1 MMNDIKI
8 PKVLIYDDENMNYII
23 GYCNYMETRCDGID
37 TTSPADYCKTSIPGY
52 IEMCIRVDEGKQL
65 NNIELDPTTMKRIA
79 KFNKEQEIAK
89 LDKVIKEKE
98 EKIKDLDDI
107 LQDRSKRVEKIKEFI
122 ANIYNIPIDDGE
134 YDYDDYE

>member
-8 PKVLIYDDENMNYII
+8 PRILIYDDENMTYFVGNMIRWETSFYGYDNI
-23 GYCNYMETRCDGID
+23 GETKAEILIQNG
-37 TTSPADYCKTSIPGY
+37 
-52 IEMCIRVDEGKQL
+52 QL
-65 NNIELDPTTMKRIA
+65 VNNIELDETTMRRIA

-89 LDKVIKEKE
+89 LDEVIKEKE
-98 EKIKDLDDI
+98 QKIKDLEDI
-107 LQDRSKRVEKIKEFI
+107 LQDRSERVEKIKEFI

>member
-8 PKVLIYDDENMNYII
+8 PRVLIYDDENMTYFVGDLI
-23 GYCNYMETRCDGID
+23 RW
-37 TTSPADYCKTSIPGY
+37 KTSFYNGI
-52 IEMCIRVDEGKQL
+52 IDETKAEIFIQNGESL
-65 NNIELDPTTMKRIA
+65 NNIELDSTTMKRIA
-79 KFNKEQEIAK
+79 KFNKEQEITR

-107 LQDRSKRVEKIKEFI
+107 LQDRSKRVEKLKEFI
-122 ANIYNIPIDDGE
+122 TDIYNIPIDDGE

>member
-1 MMNDIKI
+1 MNDIKI
-8 PKVLIYDDENMNYII
+8 PRVLIYDDKNMRYFVGNMI
-23 GYCNYMETRCDGID
+23 GWET
-37 TTSPADYCKTSIPGY
+37 SLYGY
-52 IEMCIRVDEGKQL
+52 EDIGETKAEILIQNGQL
-65 NNIELDPTTMKRIA
+65 VNNIELDETTMKRIA

-89 LDKVIKEKE
+89 LDEVIKEKE
-98 EKIKDLDDI
+98 QKIKDLDDI

>member
-8 PKVLIYDDENMNYII
+8 PRVLIYDDENLTYFVGDLIRW
-23 GYCNYMETRCDGID
+23 ETSFYSYEDID
-37 TTSPADYCKTSIPGY
+37 ETKAEILIKNG
-52 IEMCIRVDEGKQL
+52 QL
-65 NNIELDPTTMKRIA
+65 VNNIELDSTTMKRIA

-98 EKIKDLDDI
+98 QKIKDLEDI
-107 LQDRSKRVEKIKEFI
+107 LQDRNKRVEKIKEFI

>member
-1 MMNDIKI
+1 MNDIKI
-8 PKVLIYDDENMNYII
+8 PKILIYDDENMTYFVGDLIR
-23 GYCNYMETRCDGID
+23 CETSFYRYESID
-37 TTSPADYCKTSIPGY
+37 ETKAEILIQNG
-52 IEMCIRVDEGKQL
+52 QL
-65 NNIELDPTTMKRIA
+65 VNNIELDETTMRRIA

-107 LQDRSKRVEKIKEFI
+107 LQDRSKRVEKLKEFI
-122 ANIYNIPIDDGE
+122 ADIYNIPIDDGE

>member
-1 MMNDIKI
+1 MNDIKI
-8 PKVLIYDDENMNYII
+8 PRVLIYDDENMTYFVGDMIRWETSFYDYETI
-23 GYCNYMETRCDGID
+23 GETKAEIFIQNGE
-37 TTSPADYCKTSIPGY
+37 S
-52 IEMCIRVDEGKQL
+52 L

-79 KFNKEQEIAK
+79 KFNKEQEIIK

-98 EKIKDLDDI
+98 EKIKDLEDI

-122 ANIYNIPIDDGE
+122 ANVYNIPIDDGE

>member
-8 PKVLIYDDENMNYII
+8 PRILIYDDENMTYFVGNMIRWETSFYGYEDI
-23 GYCNYMETRCDGID
+23 G
-37 TTSPADYCKTSIPGY
+37 KTKAEILIQNG
-52 IEMCIRVDEGKQL
+52 QL
-65 NNIELDPTTMKRIA
+65 VNNIELDETTMRRIA

-89 LDKVIKEKE
+89 LDEVIKEKE
-98 EKIKDLDDI
+98 QKIKDLEDI

-122 ANIYNIPIDDGE
+122 ANVYNIPIDDGE